1 MESFGFVRRAAW
13 ANAGFGR
20 LRDIREHLMAIEPRY
35 DPTVFPAE
43 QEVRAD
49 EKRPGLVDKAFD
61 AVPTQHKSA
70 VSSYRSLYLSGDL
83 TPLDVARA
91 ILPLIR
97 RDTEPPGEHA
107 VAFLEVQADL
117 VLKAAAASTLRY
129 QENRSLGPLDGVPT
143 AVKDEYDMEG
153 FKTTFGSPNDYA
165 TFRLFG
171 RGSGRNTDKNVTS
184 WCVRMAEEAGV
195 VILGKLSLNEFG
207 LGG

>member
-1 MESFGFVRRAAW
+1 MESFGFIRRAAW

-43 QEVRAD
+43 QEVLAD
-49 EKRPGLVDKAFD
+49 EKSPQLVDK
-61 AVPTQHKSA
+61 KSMLCQ
-70 VSSYRSLYLSGDL
+70 RNLSLQS
-83 TPLDVARA
+83 RA

-97 RDTEPPGEHA
+97 RDTVPPGEHA

-129 QENRSLGPLDGVPT
+129 QENRSLGPLDGIPT

-165 TFRLFG
+165 TFRLFD
-171 RGSGRNTDKNVTS
+171 RESGHDTDKNATS
-184 WCVRMAEEAGV
+184 WCVRMAEEAGA

-207 LGG
+207 LGA

>member
-43 QEVRAD
+43 KEVPAD
-49 EKRPGLVDKAFD
+49 EERTQPVDKAFD
-61 AVPTQHKSA
+61 AAHTQHKSS
-70 VSSYRSLYLSGDL
+70 VSSYRSQYLSGDL

-97 RDTEPPGEHA
+97 RDTVPPGEHA

-129 QENRSLGPLDGVPT
+129 KENRSLGPLDGVPT

-171 RGSGRNTDKNVTS
+171 RESSRNTDQNVTS

-207 LGG
+207 LGE